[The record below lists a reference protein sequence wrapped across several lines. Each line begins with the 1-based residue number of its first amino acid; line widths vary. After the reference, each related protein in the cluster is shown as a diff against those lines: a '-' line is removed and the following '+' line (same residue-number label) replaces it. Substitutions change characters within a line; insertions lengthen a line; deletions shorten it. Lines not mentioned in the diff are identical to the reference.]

1 MARVQNVVRENYSEQ
16 SHETSHTFHNMLQ
29 KVQFLSDVVIS
40 QWQIVSQET
49 TPANVAQEK
58 QPAKETHSPKHELQE
73 VTAHKMCVHF

>member
-40 QWQIVSQET
+40 Q
-49 TPANVAQEK
+49 
-58 QPAKETHSPKHELQE
+58 
-73 VTAHKMCVHF
+73 